1 MPLDPDLLR
10 LYVVTVAVLVLI
22 PGPDTLLVLTRSIA
36 EGRPAGLVA
45 TAGITLGNLI
55 HTVAATAGIS
65 ALIAA
70 DPVLFDALRMA
81 GAAYLVWIG
90 VKSLR
95 EAAALWRDRHRAKAE
110 AAAGPA
116 REGRAARIFGQAL
129 VTNMLNAKVILF
141 YLAFVP
147 QFVSPALGHV
157 GLQTFLLGALIALM
171 GFLYLTGLAV
181 FSAGMARRVFANAR
195 IRATLDGM
203 AGLLF
208 LGFAL
213 RLFLTER
220 KFA

>member
-10 LYVVTVAVLVLI
+10 LYVVAVAVLVLI
-22 PGPDTLLVLTRSIA
+22 PGPDTLLVLTRSISQ
-36 EGRPAGLVA
+36 GRPAGLVA

-55 HTVAATAGIS
+55 HTVAATAGVS

-70 DPVLFDALRMA
+70 DPMLFDALRLA
-81 GAAYLVWIG
+81 GASYLVWIG
-90 VKSLR
+90 VKSLK
-95 EAAALWRDRHRAKAE
+95 EAAALWRRRGGGVGAPAE
-110 AAAGPA
+110 AR
-116 REGRAARIFGQAL
+116 REGGRFGIFAQAL
-129 VTNMLNAKVILF
+129 LTNMLNAKVILF

-147 QFVSPALGHV
+147 QFVSPDLGAV
-157 GLQTFLLGALIALM
+157 GLQTFLLGVLLALM
-171 GFLYLTGLAV
+171 GCLYLMGLAA
-181 FSAGMARRVFANAR
+181 FSAGMARAVFANAR
-195 IRATLDGM
+195 IRAALDGA

>member
-10 LYVVTVAVLVLI
+10 LYVVAVTVLVLI
-22 PGPDTLLVLTRSIA
+22 PGPDTLLVLTRSISQ
-36 EGRPAGLVA
+36 GRPAGLVA

-55 HTVAATAGIS
+55 HTVAASAGVS

-70 DPVLFDALRMA
+70 DPMLFDALRLV
-81 GAAYLVWIG
+81 GASYLVWIG
-90 VKSLR
+90 AKSLK
-95 EAAALWRDRHRAKAE
+95 EAVVLWRRRGGVEAPAE
-110 AAAGPA
+110 AR
-116 REGRAARIFGQAL
+116 REGRAARIFAQAL
-129 VTNMLNAKVILF
+129 LTNMLNVKVILF

-147 QFVSPALGHV
+147 QFVSPGLGAV
-157 GLQTFLLGALIALM
+157 GLQTFLLGVLLALVGCLYLM
-171 GFLYLTGLAV
+171 GLAA
-181 FSAGMARRVFANAR
+181 FSAGMARAVFANAR
-195 IRATLDGM
+195 IRAALDGA